1 MFTGL
6 IQELGQVTQIK
17 QGDTSAILTI
27 YAPISLRNISKGDS
41 IAINGVCLT
50 AIEVSEETFAA
61 DVMVQ
66 TLRLTNL
73 GNLREG
79 SVVNI
84 ELAARADSF
93 MGGHIVQGHVDG
105 VAEVVER
112 VPGEKWEKFVV
123 RMPEQLTRF
132 IVNQGS
138 IALDGVSLTVGE
150 MNDANNLVT
159 VWLIPETLAKTNL
172 SQKSIGDNV
181 NVEVD
186 VLAKYVQ
193 RLMSKIREVATN
205 E

>member
-6 IQELGQVTQIK
+6 IQELGRVTDINRSE
-17 QGDTSAILTI
+17 TSAVITI
-27 YAPISLRNISKGDS
+27 HAPRSAPNISKGDS

-50 AIEVSEETFAA
+50 AIEIVNESFVA

-66 TLRLTNL
+66 TLRMTNL
-73 GNLREG
+73 GDLTEG
-79 SVVNI
+79 SPVNV
-84 ELAARADSF
+84 ELSARLDSL

-105 VAEVVER
+105 IGEVIER
-112 VPGEKWEKFVV
+112 SPGEKWEKFVV
-123 RMPEQLTRF
+123 RIPKHLTSF

-150 MNDANNLVT
+150 INDSTSAVT

-172 SQKSIGDNV
+172 SHKRIGDSINI
-181 NVEVD
+181 EVD

-193 RLMSKIREVATN
+193 RLLGKAVSGG
-205 E
+205 

>member
-193 RLMSKIREVATN
+193 RFMSKIREVATN